1 MVSNS
6 VGVDRCMLWK
16 RKVLA
21 QLMFLKLDP
30 VQIVKISWY
39 ECQATSSPLLSVI
52 LTCQKSGNVHYIKIP
67 FKLKSYSIPNL
78 VFLNS
83 C

>member
-6 VGVDRCMLWK
+6 VGADRCALWK
-16 RKVLA
+16 RKDLA

-30 VQIVKISWY
+30 VQIMKISWH

-52 LTCQKSGNVHYIKIP
+52 LTCQKSGNVLYIKMS
-67 FKLKSYSIPNL
+67 F
-78 VFLNS
+78 
-83 C
+83 